1 MSSLSNMSSLN
12 AASAASRVGGV
23 IARVGPQGVS
33 PASGAVPVGAG
44 TRADSVS
51 LSPEALQAA
60 EATDSARAERLARIK
75 QEIQSGAYDS
85 ADKIAVVADKLA
97 RMFGKA

>member
-1 MSSLSNMSSLN
+1 MSSLSNISGLN
-12 AASAASRVGGV
+12 ASAAASRIGGV

-33 PASGAVPVGAG
+33 PASVGVA
-44 TRADSVS
+44 RADSVS

-60 EATDSARAERLARIK
+60 EASDTARAERLARIK

-85 ADKIAVVADKLA
+85 ADKVAIVADKLA

>member
-1 MSSLSNMSSLN
+1 MSSLSNISGLS
-12 AASAASRVGGV
+12 AASAASRVGSV
-23 IARVGPQGVS
+23 IARVGPQGVT
-33 PASGAVPVGAG
+33 PATVGVS
-44 TRADSVS
+44 RADSVS

-60 EATDSARAERLARIK
+60 EATDTARAERLARIK

-97 RMFGKA
+97 RMLGKA